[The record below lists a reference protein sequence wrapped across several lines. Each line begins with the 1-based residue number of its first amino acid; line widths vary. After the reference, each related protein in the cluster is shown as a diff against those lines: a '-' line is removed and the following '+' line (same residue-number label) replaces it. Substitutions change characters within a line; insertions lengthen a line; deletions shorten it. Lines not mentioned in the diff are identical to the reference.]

1 MALVVTTMIVDSHG
15 SLECGQCTPLVRLY
29 DHLLEFDRCVSAVG
43 VCVWLRS
50 SPVIVGQHRRVVCGS
65 SQLMFLAQ
73 LPGLWEVQSVRQLLL
88 GRVRHE
94 AAGTH
99 LPLLRCGF
107 LTHKQPKVSA
117 PCACLTMAAHPS
129 SYTCSQQ
136 SIPGVHAWSY
146 NEVICCYDVLGNVC
160 SHWAEL
166 QVNACARATCMRTC
180 RMHAAVELQIARLH
194 VLPYLRVW
202 STCMVMQSDHAAQD
216 IFSMLRLPR
225 GSQPAIMHSSHEAPG
240 YCIPQQGRP

>member
-1 MALVVTTMIVDSHG
+1 MSHAARPGQKGSFVDASVPPCVRGCVCVVEKLACD
-15 SLECGQCTPLVRLY
+15 CGPAQASGVWQQPADVLGPA
-29 DHLLEFDRCVSAVG
+29 SWAVG
-43 VCVWLRS
+43 
-50 SPVIVGQHRRVVCGS
+50 SPIGETATAG
-65 SQLMFLAQ
+65 AI
-73 LPGLWEVQSVRQLLL
+73 
-88 GRVRHE
+88 RHE

-180 RMHAAVELQIARLH
+180 RMHATVELQIARLH